1 MQKVKYQIKTNLEK
15 RDLEISYLKKAPNPL
30 FGGNEASLSL
40 KVALTLQR
48 LKMRWKDSIWQD
60 YLTNHGDHVCKPI
73 MVTNQND
80 ISLVQWIKNCQRQ
93 DCHCLLPPLLKFT
106 WAWRDTPILCFIP
119 RSWAGYK
126 VMSSKHRYKLSISG
140 EAGANTRRGM
150 AFSRRSKK
158 KTDAVSVGETRC
170 SKSLQDKIQIFFMR
184 MPNIFLI
191 TLIPQ

>member
-1 MQKVKYQIKTNLEK
+1 
-15 RDLEISYLKKAPNPL
+15 
-30 FGGNEASLSL
+30 
-40 KVALTLQR
+40 
-48 LKMRWKDSIWQD
+48 MRWKDSIWQD

-170 SKSLQDKIQIFFMR
+170 SKSLQDKIQIFFYENAKHFSDNSDSAVVIWANARKMR
-184 MPNIFLI
+184 LSGGMRVKLNLRHNSVLTRL
-191 TLIPQ
+191 TL